1 MPIEPTPL
9 LQHALNALT
18 RPKRHPINDRDQ
30 TILASAQRFDIDFE
44 QGQIKRWHWGQQGPH
59 VLLVH
64 GWESRASHWHA
75 WVEPLV
81 QAGMQ
86 VSAIDLPAHG
96 DATGDETDVVQCG
109 RAVLA
114 TYHSMPQPLAMV
126 GHSMGSAACLYA
138 FARGARVSS
147 SIHLAG
153 PSSLSR
159 VIGYTAHVAGLD
171 RSGRAALHQ
180 AMEARTGQ
188 AIDQMDPIP
197 LQAGMRH
204 EALIFH
210 DPHDPEMPYLESKD
224 LQKHWP
230 QARLITLDGV
240 GHRYILK
247 DPDVIHQSVEEFTSH
262 CLKSEPMNR

>member
-1 MPIEPTPL
+1 MHIAPTPL
-9 LQHALNALT
+9 LQHAFNALT
-18 RPKRHPINDRDQ
+18 RPIRRPITDRDQ
-30 TILASAQRFDIDFE
+30 TTLASAQRFDIEFE
-44 QGQIKRWHWGQQGPH
+44 QGQITRWHWSHQGPH
-59 VLLVH
+59 ILLVH

-75 WVEPLV
+75 WIEPLV

-114 TYHSMPQPLAMV
+114 TYHSMPKPLAMV

-171 RSGRAALHQ
+171 RSGRTALLQ
-180 AMEARTGQ
+180 AMEERTGQ
-188 AIDQMDPIP
+188 AVDQMDPNS
-197 LQAGMRH
+197 LQLGMRH

-210 DPHDPEMPYLESKD
+210 DPQDAEMPYLESQE
-224 LQKHWP
+224 LHKHWP
-230 QARLITLDGV
+230 HARLITLDGV
-240 GHRYILK
+240 GHRHIQK
-247 DPDVIHQSVEEFTSH
+247 DPNVILQSIEAFSSH
-262 CLKSEPMNR
+262 SLKS